1 MDTTIYLD
9 SLWVGISAV
18 LVLFMNF
25 GLAFFYS
32 GYVSRRNVLNTI
44 KMSMITLGIIPI
56 VWWFIGYS
64 LVFSGHGGII
74 GGTDLIFL
82 AGIKPDSI
90 IEGTTVIAI
99 AFICFQAMFASISP
113 AIISGA
119 GVERMKF
126 NSYLVFI
133 ILWTII
139 VYCTI
144 AHCVWNADGIA
155 SKFGAFDF
163 AGGVVVHVSAGFSG
177 LALAMV
183 LKPRNVPISSQS
195 KHNLPYTVLGFGML
209 WFGWFGFNAGSA
221 LNVSGITITAIGTTL
236 FATSASM
243 MAWLLCDLI
252 SGRAK
257 TISGVCGSAVMGLVA
272 ITPSAGY
279 VSISSAIFIGII
291 TTVLSYI
298 LTKFYMKLKRK
309 VDDTLDVFTCHGIP
323 GFLGSILV
331 GVFASTDINP
341 NIPNG
346 LIYGNAS
353 LLYKQIIVTICAAS
367 FSFIVTYVML
377 RILDKTI
384 GLRVSID
391 DEIGGMD
398 LLEHG
403 EQAYG
408 YEQPL

>member
-1 MDTTIYLD
+1 MSDIIYRD
-9 SLWVGISAV
+9 SIWVALSAI

-32 GYVSRRNVLNTI
+32 GFVSRRNTLNTI
-44 KMSMITLGIIPI
+44 KMSIVTLGIIPI

-64 LVFSGHGGII
+64 LVFSGTDNFI
-74 GGTDLIFL
+74 GATHMMFL
-82 AGIKPDSI
+82 NGIKPD
-90 IEGTTVIAI
+90 TVIQGTSVLAV

-113 AIISGA
+113 AIISGS

-126 NSYLVFI
+126 NSYLLFI
-133 ILWTII
+133 VLWVII
-139 VYCTI
+139 VYCTL
-144 AHCVWNADGIA
+144 AHCIWNSHGIA
-155 SKFGAFDF
+155 DKFGAFDF

-183 LKPRNVPISSQS
+183 LKPRTAPLIQNS
-195 KHNLPYTVLGFGML
+195 KHSLPYTVLGFGML

-221 LNVSGITITAIGTTL
+221 LSVSNITIMAIATTL

-243 MAWLLCDLI
+243 MAWMFCDLI
-252 SGRAK
+252 TGHAK
-257 TISGVCGSAVMGLVA
+257 TISGVCGSAIMGLVA

-279 VSISSAIFIGII
+279 VSISSAIFIGAI
-291 TTVLSYI
+291 TSTLSYI
-298 LTKFYMKLKRK
+298 LTIFYAKLKRR
-309 VDDTLDVFTCHGIP
+309 VDDTLDVFMCHGIP

-331 GVFASTDINP
+331 GVFASHEINP
-341 NIPNG
+341 IVPNG

-353 LLYKQIIVTICAAS
+353 LLYKQVVVTVCAAI
-367 FSFIVTYVML
+367 FSFVATYIILFV
-377 RILDKTI
+377 LDKTI
-384 GLRVSID
+384 GIRVSKD
-391 DEIGGMD
+391 NEISGMD

-408 YEQPL
+408 HE

>member
-1 MDTTIYLD
+1 MNNAIYID
-9 SLWVGISAV
+9 SLWVGFSAV

-25 GLAFFYS
+25 GLAFFYA
-32 GYVSRRNVLNTI
+32 GYVSKRNVLNTI

-56 VWWFIGYS
+56 IWWFIGYS
-64 LVFSGHGGII
+64 LAFSGDGRFI
-74 GGTDLIFL
+74 GGTDLMFL
-82 AGIKPDSI
+82 AGVKPGSVIAD
-90 IEGTTVIAI
+90 TTVLSF

-119 GVERMKF
+119 GVERIKF

-144 AHCVWNADGIA
+144 AHCVWSTNGIA

-183 LKPRNVPISSQS
+183 LKPRNSPILSYRS
-195 KHNLPYTVLGFGML
+195 KHNLTYTVLGFGML

-221 LNVSGITITAIGTTL
+221 LNISEITITAISTTL

-243 MAWLLCDLI
+243 IAWLLCDIIL
-252 SGRAK
+252 GRTK

-272 ITPSAGY
+272 ITPAAGY
-279 VSISSAIFIGII
+279 VSISSAIFIGAI
-291 TTVLSYI
+291 TSVFSYI
-298 LTKFYMKLKRK
+298 LTKLYLKLKDK
-309 VDDTLDVFTCHGIP
+309 VDDTLDVFACHGIP

-331 GVFASTDINP
+331 GVFAAHDINP
-341 NIPNG
+341 SIPNG
-346 LIYGNAS
+346 LIYGNAG
-353 LLYKQIIVTICAAS
+353 LLYKQIIVTVCAAL
-367 FSFIVTYVML
+367 FSFIATYVIL
-377 RILDKTI
+377 FILDKTI
-384 GLRVSID
+384 GLRVSIN

-403 EQAYG
+403 EAAYSHD
-408 YEQPL
+408 